1 MGNFDFD
8 TASVLMDYIQ
18 RLTKMVIDESPDS
31 PRECDCLEQLRQ
43 VNALLHAL
51 QLVEAELCELLHEGD
66 KAQMQRR
73 KEATA

>member
-18 RLTKMVIDESPDS
+18 RLTQMAIDESPDS
-31 PRECDCLEQLRQ
+31 PRESDCLEQLEQ
-43 VNALLHAL
+43 VDALLHAL
-51 QLVEAELCELLHEGD
+51 QLVEAELWTLIHEGD

-73 KEATA
+73 KGATA